1 MERLKYINFPILIS
15 MIVAYVLINDASI
28 VTIAS
33 MIIAIISIIF
43 INIIFALMEENRE
56 LKNKIS
62 RIERGL

>member
-33 MIIAIISIIF
+33 MIVAIISIIF
-43 INIIFALMEENRE
+43 INFIFVLMEENRK
-56 LKNKIS
+56 LKNKID
-62 RIERGL
+62 RIEKGL